1 MSQKKRYIIY
11 IVLTSL
17 VLFLA
22 ASCSFRPDQFW
33 MKTNE
38 DVWLWVSSS
47 DTTKSFLWNGNVID
61 SVPNGSGVLSVIDTD
76 GHKTDHEINMFYG
89 AQSIEDVVTMDDGSQ
104 YVGTIVDDKMEGF
117 GVLVKAGELY
127 IGHFHESKPNGF
139 LKLYRNGK
147 LYYEGNWKDGAFNG
161 EGTLYKEDGCI
172 KKGTWENGRLIQTY
186 YKDKTNEGFYDG
198 YVLNGKPDGI
208 GSMLYRNGS
217 YYEGSWS
224 NGLWSGSGT
233 YYTKTDTLTGEFVNG
248 KLNGTGIYKSQHFLY
263 DGEWLDNKP
272 DGIGYA
278 ETNDSSFYSGMW
290 SDGQRNGFGDI
301 VFPNG
306 DSYSGD
312 WTNNQFNG
320 IGTYTYAQNGD
331 VYYGE
336 WKDGVQNGLG
346 TYTAKSFEYTGNWEE
361 GWINGDGRIT
371 YANNDFYEGNFVEN
385 ERYGVGYYQ
394 FSNGNSYEGE
404 FIDGIFNGLGIFRF
418 ADGNVY
424 EGEFQDGKIK
434 GDGTL
439 YYIEGKDTL
448 AITAN
453 WDGSNQFPKAA
464 SILFSNGDLYE
475 GELVNGFPTENG
487 IWTTAEE
494 REKGEIDVG
503 NSLSRANEFYK
514 KHRDTWNKAV
524 MYTSIALSVVEV
536 AAPVVGSILI
546 VTGVGAPAGAA
557 LVAAG
562 KVAGVAN
569 VAINVADAAVS
580 TASAGIDT
588 YEAILGD
595 EDYTEELTTLG
606 TEIAINAAFVA
617 APKVLK
623 KLPIRKAKVLLSAS
637 AKSVKNAATSSLITL
652 SKNKTFGKMI
662 KIVKD
667 KSGALQKSIVESSP
681 MQRAK
686 NLASSVKKKFE
697 STYLKSLLPKT
708 LIYKK
713 LQQIKAKGPIK
724 LKKKEL
730 DYLMQNAD
738 KANLKSII
746 KVYTGNENGFLEFFI
761 RLADGDKKQVA
772 QILEQPNIRKY
783 INSAIR
789 SAKGEGGYHEW
800 LMTKNFKSFLL
811 DEKWGEDGHFLAIAL
826 TELTQKTRNVNFKI
840 GGGHPSSGRPNSSI
854 SAKFHN
860 GLAEVIDQCNTK
872 EELFVNIRA
881 YAKKALT
888 EEAYRDFNAIFKSVL
903 QTVVE

>member
-1 MSQKKRYIIY
+1 M
-11 IVLTSL
+11 
-17 VLFLA
+17 
-22 ASCSFRPDQFW
+22 
-33 MKTNE
+33 
-38 DVWLWVSSS
+38 
-47 DTTKSFLWNGNVID
+47 
-61 SVPNGSGVLSVIDTD
+61 
-76 GHKTDHEINMFYG
+76 
-89 AQSIEDVVTMDDGSQ
+89 
-104 YVGTIVDDKMEGF
+104 
-117 GVLVKAGELY
+117 
-127 IGHFHESKPNGF
+127 
-139 LKLYRNGK
+139 
-147 LYYEGNWKDGAFNG
+147 
-161 EGTLYKEDGCI
+161 
-172 KKGTWENGRLIQTY
+172 
-186 YKDKTNEGFYDG
+186 
-198 YVLNGKPDGI
+198 
-208 GSMLYRNGS
+208 
-217 YYEGSWS
+217 
-224 NGLWSGSGT
+224 
-233 YYTKTDTLTGEFVNG
+233 
-248 KLNGTGIYKSQHFLY
+248 
-263 DGEWLDNKP
+263 
-272 DGIGYA
+272 
-278 ETNDSSFYSGMW
+278 
-290 SDGQRNGFGDI
+290 
-301 VFPNG
+301 
-306 DSYSGD
+306 
-312 WTNNQFNG
+312 
-320 IGTYTYAQNGD
+320 
-331 VYYGE
+331 
-336 WKDGVQNGLG
+336 
-346 TYTAKSFEYTGNWEE
+346 
-361 GWINGDGRIT
+361 
-371 YANNDFYEGNFVEN
+371 EN
-385 ERYGVGYYQ
+385 ERHGVGYYQ

-404 FIDGIFNGLGIFRF
+404 FIDGKFNGLGIFRF

-424 EGEFQDGKIK
+424 EGELQDGKIK

-453 WDGSNQFPKAA
+453 WDGSNKFPKAA

-487 IWTTAEE
+487 IWTTTEE
-494 REKGEIDVG
+494 LEKGEINVR

-514 KHRDTWNKAV
+514 KHQDTWNKAV

-562 KVAGVAN
+562 KVAEVAN

-580 TASAGIDT
+580 TASTSIDT
-588 YEAILGD
+588 YEAISDGK
-595 EDYTEELTTLG
+595 DYTEELTTLG
-606 TEIAINAAFVA
+606 TEIAINAALVT

-623 KLPIRKAKVLLSAS
+623 KLPIRKARVLLSAS
-637 AKSVKNAATSSLITL
+637 AKSVKNVANRSLVIL

-667 KSGALQKSIVESSP
+667 KSGVLKKSIVKSSP
-681 MQRAK
+681 IQRAK
-686 NLASSVKKKFE
+686 NLVSSAKKKFE

-724 LKKKEL
+724 LKRKEI

-746 KVYTGNENGFLEFFI
+746 KVYTGSENGFLEFFI
-761 RLADGDKKQVA
+761 RLSDGDKKQVA

-811 DEKWGEDGHFLAIAL
+811 DEKWGKDGHFLAIAL
-826 TELTQKTRNVNFKI
+826 TELTQKTSNVNFKI

-881 YAKKALT
+881 YAKKTLT
-888 EEAYRDFNAIFKSVL
+888 EDAYRDFNAIFKSVL